1 MLGRRALSENED
13 DYVPVRLSSIGFL
26 DNSGLEGVV
35 SLNSL
40 ADDRD
45 KLVMRAFSGE
55 VATHMARFVKGDR
68 SSIPSIYNIVEELAE
83 RGGLQII
90 NVKIYASGALLR
102 GDISFRGHEK
112 SFALQGYRASD
123 CVALAAFYDAPILVQ
138 SMLMTREEGT
148 HDV

>member
-1 MLGRRALSENED
+1 MPGIDIE
-13 DYVPVRLSSIGFL
+13 YIPVRLGTIGFL
-26 DNSGLEGVV
+26 DESGLEGVV

-40 ADDRD
+40 ADERD

-83 RGGLQII
+83 RSGLQIV
-90 NVKIYASGALLR
+90 NVQIYGSGSLLR
-102 GDISFRGHEK
+102 GDINFKGHEK

-123 CVALAAFYDAPILVQ
+123 CVALAAFYDAPILVE
-138 SMLMTREEGT
+138 SALLTREENPSK
-148 HDV
+148 

>member
-1 MLGRRALSENED
+1 MPD
-13 DYVPVRLSSIGFL
+13 HDKDYVPVRLGTIGFL
-26 DNSGLEGVV
+26 DEGGLEGIV

-40 ADDRD
+40 ADERD

-83 RGGLQII
+83 RGGLQIV
-90 NVKIYASGALLR
+90 NVQIYGSGSLLR
-102 GDISFRGHEK
+102 GDINIRGHEK

-123 CVALAAFYDAPILVQ
+123 CVALAAFYDAPILVEAT
-138 SMLMTREEGT
+138 LLRREENSGEQNAI
-148 HDV
+148 